1 MTRAYTA
8 APGVD
13 VITSTATI
21 PGFGNLPVNAFVLHG
36 AEPMLVE
43 TGSVVDAA
51 EFLDALGTV
60 IDPLD
65 LRWIWLSHTDFDHIG
80 SLHALL
86 SINPRLR
93 VITTFMG
100 TGIMSQSGSPLPMDR
115 VYFANPGDRITFGD
129 RTLTAY
135 KPPVYDNSVTTAF
148 RDETSG
154 LLFTADSFGAL
165 LGDIPDAASDLDPAA
180 LHHGQTT
187 WVSIDSPWIHRLDRA
202 VFARELSDLR
212 AFDPSLV
219 LSGHLPPAPGT
230 MLTRM
235 LETLVAAVDAP
246 PFAGPGQAF
255 LGAQADAMRLAQ
267 VDRFITR
274 AISGLR
280 IP

>member
-1 MTRAYTA
+1 MELKRIIISEVHEQQIIVLREVDGERSFPIVIGIFAYALVVQPMKHFSTIA
-8 APGVD
+8 GGV
-13 VITSTATI
+13 
-21 PGFGNLPVNAFVLHG
+21 
-36 AEPMLVE
+36 
-43 TGSVVDAA
+43 
-51 EFLDALGTV
+51 ALG
-60 IDPLD
+60 
-65 LRWIWLSHTDFDHIG
+65 IG

-86 SINPRLR
+86 SINQQLR

-165 LGDIPDAASDLDPAA
+165 LGDIPDAASDLDPDA

-202 VFARELSDLR
+202 AFERELSDLR

-255 LGAQADAMRLAQ
+255 LDAQADAMRLAQ